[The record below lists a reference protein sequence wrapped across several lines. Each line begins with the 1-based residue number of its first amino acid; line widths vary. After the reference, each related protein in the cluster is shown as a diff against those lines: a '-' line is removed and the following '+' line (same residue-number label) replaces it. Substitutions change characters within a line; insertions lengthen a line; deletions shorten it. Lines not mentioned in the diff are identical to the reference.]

1 MTVNYGCCTCSSRK
15 TQSQGNG
22 EHAAGSFKI
31 DMHTHIMPPSLPD
44 FSKSHGNPDENG
56 QDWMTLRPH
65 LSSNEDDEESSSH
78 IANGAPLSV
87 SPKVDM
93 FVGDKFFRTVEPNC
107 FDPEVRTAEMNAT
120 GVDIQV
126 ISTVPILFSYD
137 KPIKPAGALARYLN
151 DHIASVCHGRP
162 SRFVGLATVPLQDV
176 SGSIVELQRAK
187 NRLGLRGV
195 EIGTE
200 INGKTLDDEDFEPFW
215 TACEELDF
223 PIFVHPLGPSETALA
238 MHAILS
244 SGVLVRHPKL
254 RFCFA
259 HAGGA
264 YLPLLGRIQ
273 QGYDCR
279 PDLVAHRSQG
289 LSPETYFQSHQQNI
303 WIDSLVHDPDLL
315 EFICKKIGSD
325 RVIMGSDYPF
335 PLGEMPVPGKMLASD
350 KQVAELFSSEA
361 RAMMLYGNA
370 MEFLGLQDIFKRYY
384 LHS

>member
-1 MTVNYGCCTCSSRK
+1 
-15 TQSQGNG
+15 
-22 EHAAGSFKI
+22 
-31 DMHTHIMPPSLPD
+31 MPPSLPD
-44 FSKSHGNPDENG
+44 FSKTHGNPDENG
-56 QDWMTLRPH
+56 EDWMTLRPH
-65 LSSNEDDEESSSH
+65 CPNGTSTSEQNTLS
-78 IANGAPLSV
+78 
-87 SPKVDM
+87 KVDM

-107 FDPEVRTAEMNAT
+107 FDPEVRMAEMDAT

-137 KPIKPAGALARYLN
+137 KPVKPAAALARYLN
-151 DHIASVCHGRP
+151 DHIASVCRERP
-162 SRFVGLATVPLQDV
+162 NRFVGLATVPLQDV
-176 SGSIVELQRAK
+176 SSSVFELQRAK
-187 NRLGLRGV
+187 NVLGLKGV

-200 INGKTLDDEDFEPFW
+200 IDGKTLDEPGFEPFW

-223 PIFVHPLGPSETALA
+223 PIFVHPLGYELERENKNRWGSYWSAWLVGMPSETALA

-273 QGYDCR
+273 HGYNCR
-279 PDLVAHRSQG
+279 PDLVAHSSQG
-289 LSPETYFQSHQQNI
+289 LSPENYLQSHQDNI

-315 EFICKKIGSD
+315 QYICKKIGSD

-335 PLGEMPVPGKMLASD
+335 PLGEMPVPGKMLAGD
-350 KQVAELFSSEA
+350 EQVADLFPPEA
-361 RAMMLYGNA
+361 RARMLYGNA
-370 MEFLGLQDIFKRYY
+370 IEFLRLPDVFKK
-384 LHS
+384 HC